1 MKSAFESKAIV
12 LGVTGSIACYKAV
25 DLASKLTQ
33 AGALVDVVLT
43 RGAVNFVTP
52 LTFRSITHRPV
63 VTDMFDPESELSV
76 EHVALARRADV
87 VVVAPATA
95 HTIAKI
101 AQGLA
106 DDTLTTTLLAT
117 TAPVLVAPAMDGHM
131 YDNAATQESLAK
143 LKSRGITIVG
153 PVVGH
158 LASGMKGI
166 GRLVEAS
173 EIMGHIAAAL
183 GRDGDLAG
191 QRIVVS
197 AGGTSEPI
205 DPVRIITNR
214 SSGKQGYA
222 IAEAARDRGAKV
234 KLVTAATAL
243 PNPAA
248 MEILAVE
255 TVAQMREAVL
265 HACEDADVL
274 IMAAAVSDYR
284 PAEAMEQKIKKGDG
298 GDGLMLRLVEN
309 SDFMLEVPERVV
321 KVGFAAESQNL
332 LENARKKLL
341 SKGLTLIAANDITA
355 TDSGFATDS
364 NKVTIL
370 DREGDCEELP
380 LISKYE
386 VGHRILDRVVK
397 ALKARG

>member
-1 MKSAFESKAIV
+1 MKSAFESKAVV

-25 DLASKLTQ
+25 DLASKLAQ

-43 RGAVNFVTP
+43 RGAANFVTP

-76 EHVALARRADV
+76 EHVALARRADI

-95 HTIAKI
+95 HTIAKM

-131 YDNAATQESLAK
+131 YDNAATQENLAN

-153 PVVGH
+153 PVAGY
-158 LASGMKGI
+158 LASGMEGV
-166 GRLVEAS
+166 GRLVEPS

-191 QRIVVS
+191 RSIVVS

-214 SSGKQGYA
+214 SSGKQGHA

-243 PNPAA
+243 PSPAA
-248 MEILAVE
+248 MEILTVE

-265 HACEDADVL
+265 NACEDADVL

-284 PAEAMEQKIKKGDG
+284 PAETMEQKIKKEDG

-309 SDFMLEVPERVV
+309 SDFMMEVPERVV
-321 KVGFAAESQNL
+321 KVGFAAESRDL

-341 SKGLTLIAANDITA
+341 SKGLALIAANDITA
-355 TDSGFATDS
+355 TDSGFATDA

-386 VGHRILDRVVK
+386 VGHRILDRVAK